1 MEFVDPKDTVERQN
15 QKLSRIVESLIRRV
29 EQASAPSELAYAQFE
44 RAAYLESQML
54 QQTRALERT
63 LDQLSASKE
72 QLGVANVAARTARAH
87 LSEAIEAI
95 SEGFALFGP
104 DDRLILANSRFSA
117 NLKDVVPHIRPGL
130 AFRRYLELV
139 SKSEFLDL
147 GHRRSPSDWM
157 NWRLALHD
165 SQAANFNVTL
175 MGERYF
181 QTSSQRTASGGTV
194 IMHSDV
200 TDLIRVE
207 RQERDALMDRQAM
220 LLQATLDHLDQ
231 GVCIFGDDGDAI
243 GQNRRL
249 IELLHLPPQL
259 SGTRLSTSVMIDHL
273 GRTMTFPIGFSAL
286 DLGQWMRNA
295 DRQAPIAF
303 EVKQGGHTFLKIFAR
318 YIPSWGVVMSF
329 TDVTAERLAN
339 NALRDLNEQLERRV
353 EDRTRALGEAL
364 RDAER
369 ATASKSRFVA
379 AASHD
384 LMQPLSSAKLFMSS
398 IADSSDDETILKVIG
413 KAETSLAH
421 LEHIIE
427 ALMDISKLD
436 ADKVVMDRRPIP
448 LENVFGILRDQFAPQ
463 AAAKGL
469 GLSVVPSSLL
479 VESDP
484 GYLRRILENLIS
496 NAVRYTDAGRVVVGV
511 RRRGNSARIEV
522 WDTGRGMTEDEK
534 RVIFEEFR
542 KLDPGSGP
550 AQGLGLGLAIVDRA
564 CASLDHPL
572 NVRSA
577 PGVGSCFSFSVPI
590 LDAYWNAERN
600 LIAETPELAEPN
612 CEGVI
617 VLLVENDRQ
626 LRRALSMHIEGWG
639 GLVVPAESAEDAINL
654 MNEAGIQPDALLLDY
669 HLGEGPTGLDV
680 YHRIARNHGPCACRI
695 VTADRSRNLHRY
707 CTDNGLEILNKPIDR
722 TKLLDFLN
730 EVSAAKRLREAG

>member
-1 MEFVDPKDTVERQN
+1 MDFVDPNDTLTRQN
-15 QKLSRIVESLIRRV
+15 EKLSRIVESLIRRV
-29 EQASAPSELAYAQFE
+29 ETAGAPSELAYAQFE
-44 RAAYLESQML
+44 RAAYLEAQMV
-54 QQTRALERT
+54 QQTRHLERT
-63 LDQLSASKE
+63 LDQLSESKAK
-72 QLGVANVAARTARAH
+72 LGVANVAARTARAH

-95 SEGFALFGP
+95 VEGFALFGP
-104 DDRLILANSRFSA
+104 DDRLILANSRFCIH
-117 NLKDVVPHIRPGL
+117 LKDVLPFIRPGL

-139 SKSEFLDL
+139 SQSAYLDL
-147 GHRRSPSDWM
+147 GHRRSSEDWM

-165 SQAANFNVTL
+165 SQAANFNITL

-207 RQERDALMDRQAM
+207 RQERDAMMDRQAM

-231 GVCIFGDDGDAI
+231 GVCIFGADGHAV

-249 IELLHLPPQL
+249 IELLHLPPHL
-259 SGTRLSTSVMIDHL
+259 SGTRLTTNVMQDHL
-273 GRTMTFPIGFSAL
+273 AQNVTFPLGFESEE
-286 DLGQWMRNA
+286 LGHWMRNA
-295 DRQAPIAF
+295 ARQPPIAF
-303 EVKQGGHTFLKIFAR
+303 EVRQGGHTFLKIFGR
-318 YIPSWGVVMSF
+318 HIPSWGVVMSF

-353 EDRTRALGEAL
+353 GERTKALGEAL

-384 LMQPLSSAKLFMSS
+384 LMQPLSSAKLFISS
-398 IADSSDDETILKVIG
+398 VADSTDDEAIHNVIG

-421 LEHIIE
+421 LEQIIE

-469 GLSVVPSSLL
+469 DLTVVPSSLL
-479 VESDP
+479 IESDP

-496 NAVRYTDAGRVVVGV
+496 NAVRYTDRGRVLVGV
-511 RRRGNSARIEV
+511 RRRGTSARIEV
-522 WDTGRGMTEDEK
+522 WDTGRGMDEGEK

-542 KLDPGSGP
+542 KLDPSSGP
-550 AQGLGLGLAIVDRA
+550 SQGLGLGLAIVDRA

-572 NVRSA
+572 AVSSK
-577 PGVGSCFSFSVPI
+577 PGVGSCFSVAVPI
-590 LDAYWNAERN
+590 LDTHWSADRN
-600 LIAETPELAEPN
+600 LIDETPELAEPN
-612 CEGVI
+612 CDGVI

-626 LRRALSMHIEGWG
+626 LRRAVSLHIEGWG
-639 GLVVPAESAEDAINL
+639 GLVVPAESAEDALEL
-654 MNEAGIQPDALLLDY
+654 MNDAGIVPDAVLMDY

-680 YHRIARNHGPCACRI
+680 YREITSRHGPCPCRI
-695 VTADRSRNLHRY
+695 VTADRSRHLRRS
-707 CTDNGLEILNKPIDR
+707 CTDVGVEILPKPIDR
-722 TKLLDFLN
+722 SKLLDFLN
-730 EVSAAKRLREAG
+730 EVSASKRLKAAS

>member
-1 MEFVDPKDTVERQN
+1 MDFVDPKDPVEVQN
-15 QKLSRIVESLIRRV
+15 DKLSRIVESLIRRV

-44 RAAYLESQML
+44 RAAYLEAQML

-63 LDQLSASKE
+63 LDQLSESKE
-72 QLGVANVAARTARAH
+72 KLGVANVAARAARAH

-95 SEGFALFGP
+95 AEGFALFGP
-104 DDRLILANSRFSA
+104 DDRLILANSRFCV
-117 NLKDVVPHIRPGL
+117 NLKDVTPHIRPGL
-130 AFRRYLELV
+130 AFRRYLQLV
-139 SKSEFLDL
+139 SESEFLDL
-147 GHRRSPSDWM
+147 GHRRSPEDWM

-165 SQAANFNVTL
+165 SNTASFNVTL
-175 MGERYF
+175 MGDRYF
-181 QTSSQRTASGGTV
+181 QTSSQRTATGGTV

-231 GVCIFGDDGDAI
+231 GVCIFGEDGGAV

-249 IELLHLPPQL
+249 VELLHLPPQL
-259 SGTRLSTSVMIDHL
+259 SGKKLSAEVMQEHM
-273 GRTMTFPIGFSAL
+273 GRTMTFPHGFGAD
-286 DLGQWMRNA
+286 DLGDWMRNA
-295 DRQAPIAF
+295 ATQPPIAF
-303 EVKQGGHTFLKIFAR
+303 EVRQGGRIFLKVFGR
-318 YIPSWGVVMSF
+318 HIPSWGVVMSF

-339 NALRDLNEQLERRV
+339 NALRDLNEGLERRV
-353 EDRTRALGEAL
+353 EERTKALGEAL

-384 LMQPLSSAKLFMSS
+384 LMQPLSSAKLFISS
-398 IADSSDDETILKVIG
+398 IADTSEDEQILNVIG

-421 LEHIIE
+421 LEQIIE

-448 LENVFGILRDQFAPQ
+448 LENIFGILRDQFTPQ
-463 AAAKGL
+463 AVAKGL
-469 GLSVVPSSLL
+469 GLTVVPSSLL

-496 NAVRYTDAGRVVVGV
+496 NAVRYTDRGRIVVGV
-511 RRRGNSARIEV
+511 RRQGNSARIEV
-522 WDTGRGMTEDEK
+522 RDTGRGMTEDEK

-550 AQGLGLGLAIVDRA
+550 AQGLGLGLAIVERA

-572 NVRSA
+572 SVTSV
-577 PGVGSCFSFSVPI
+577 PGEGSCFSVSVPI
-590 LDAYWNAERN
+590 LDAYWGSDRGM
-600 LIAETPELAEPN
+600 IAESPVLAEPN
-612 CEGVI
+612 CDGII

-626 LRRALSMHIEGWG
+626 LRRALSLHIEGWG
-639 GLVVPAESAEDAINL
+639 GLVVPAESAEDAVEL
-654 MNEAGIQPDALLLDY
+654 MNEAGIVPDALLLDY

-680 YHRIARNHGPCACRI
+680 YHRIAGQHGPCACRI
-695 VTADRSRNLHRY
+695 VTADRSRNLRRY
-707 CTDNGLEILNKPIDR
+707 CTDHGLEILNKPIDR
-722 TKLLDFLN
+722 AQLLDFLN
-730 EVSAAKRLREAG
+730 EVSAAKRLMEAG

>member
-1 MEFVDPKDTVERQN
+1 MDFVDPSDTVERQN

-44 RAAYLESQML
+44 RAAYLEAQML
-54 QQTRALERT
+54 QQTRHLERT
-63 LDQLSASKE
+63 LDQLSESKA

-104 DDRLILANSRFSA
+104 DDRLILANSRFCV
-117 NLKDVVPHIRPGL
+117 NLKDVIPHIRPGL

-139 SKSEFLDL
+139 SKSAFLDL
-147 GHRRSPSDWM
+147 GHRRSPADWM

-165 SQAANFNVTL
+165 SQAANFNITL

-231 GVCIFGDDGDAI
+231 GVCIFGEDGQAV
-243 GQNRRL
+243 GRNRRL

-259 SGTRLSTSVMIDHL
+259 AGARLSTDVMLDHL
-273 GRTMTFPIGFSAL
+273 ARTMTFPIGFDAAE
-286 DLGQWMRNA
+286 LGHWMHNA
-295 DRQAPIAF
+295 ARQPPIAF
-303 EVKQGGHTFLKIFAR
+303 EVKQGGHTFMKIFGR
-318 YIPSWGVVMSF
+318 HIPSWGVVMSF

-353 EDRTRALGEAL
+353 EERTMALGEAL

-384 LMQPLSSAKLFMSS
+384 LMQPLSSAKLFISS
-398 IADSSDDETILKVIG
+398 IVDSSEDETVLNVLG

-421 LEHIIE
+421 LEQIIE

-463 AAAKGL
+463 AAQKGL
-469 GLSVVPSSLL
+469 ALSVMPSSLL

-496 NAVRYTDAGRVVVGV
+496 NAVRYTDRGRVVVGV
-511 RRRGNSARIEV
+511 RRRGNTARIEV
-522 WDTGRGMTEDEK
+522 WDTGRGMTGDER

-550 AQGLGLGLAIVDRA
+550 AQGLGLGLAIVERA

-572 NVRSA
+572 KVSSE
-577 PGVGSCFSFSVPI
+577 PGVGSCFSVSVPI
-590 LDAYWNAERN
+590 LDAFWGSERAM
-600 LIAETPELAEPN
+600 IAESPELGEPD
-612 CEGVI
+612 CDGVI

-626 LRRALSMHIEGWG
+626 LRRALSMHIESWG
-639 GLVVPAESAEDAINL
+639 GLVVPAESAEDAVEL
-654 MNEAGIQPDALLLDY
+654 MNDAGIVPDALLIDY
-669 HLGEGPTGLDV
+669 HLGEGPNGIDL
-680 YHRIARNHGPCACRI
+680 YHRIARHHGPCACRI
-695 VTADRSRNLHRY
+695 VTADRSRALRRY
-707 CTDNGLEILNKPIDR
+707 CSDNGLEILGKPIDR
-722 TKLLDFLN
+722 TRLLDFLN
-730 EVSAAKRLREAG
+730 EVSAGKRLKAAG

>member
-1 MEFVDPKDTVERQN
+1 MDFVDPNDTIERQN
-15 QKLSRIVESLIRRV
+15 KKLSRIVESLIRRV

-44 RAAYLESQML
+44 RAAYLEAQML

-63 LDQLSASKE
+63 LDQLSESKQ
-72 QLGVANVAARTARAH
+72 QLGVANVAARAARAH

-104 DDRLILANSRFSA
+104 DDRLILANSRFCV
-117 NLKDVVPHIRPGL
+117 NLKDVQDFIRPGL

-139 SKSEFLDL
+139 SQSADLDL
-147 GHRRSPSDWM
+147 GHRRSPEDWM

-165 SQAANFNVTL
+165 SQTASFNVTL
-175 MGERYF
+175 MGGRYF
-181 QTSSQRTASGGTV
+181 QTSTQRTASGGTV

-231 GVCIFGDDGDAI
+231 GVCIFGDDGHAI

-259 SGTRLSTSVMIDHL
+259 SGKRLTTGVMQTHL
-273 GRTMTFPIGFSAL
+273 GETMTFPIGFGAPE
-286 DLGQWMRNA
+286 LGNWMRNA
-295 DRQAPIAF
+295 DRQPPIAF
-303 EVKQGGHTFLKIFAR
+303 EVKQGGHTFLKIFGR
-318 YIPSWGVVMSF
+318 HIPSWGVVMSF

-339 NALRDLNEQLERRV
+339 NALRDLNEGLERRV

-384 LMQPLSSAKLFMSS
+384 LMQPLSSAKLFISS
-398 IADSSDDETILKVIG
+398 IADSSDDAGILNVIG

-421 LEHIIE
+421 LEQIIE

-448 LENVFGILRDQFAPQ
+448 LENIFGILRDQFAPQ
-463 AAAKGL
+463 AAARGL

-496 NAVRYTDAGRVVVGV
+496 NAVRYTDTGRVVVGV
-511 RRRGNSARIEV
+511 RRRGTHARIEV

-550 AQGLGLGLAIVDRA
+550 AQGLGLGLAIVERA

-572 NVRSA
+572 AVQSA
-577 PGVGSCFSFSVPI
+577 PGVGSCFSVSVPI
-590 LDAYWNAERN
+590 LDTYWSSDRN
-600 LIAETPELAEPN
+600 LIAESPELAEPN

-626 LRRALSMHIEGWG
+626 LRRALSLHIEGWG
-639 GLVVPAESAEDAINL
+639 GLVVPAESAEDAVEL
-654 MNEAGIQPDALLLDY
+654 MNEAGIVPDALLLDY

-680 YHRIARNHGPCACRI
+680 YHRIAGQHGPCACRI
-695 VTADRSRNLHRY
+695 VTADRSRNLRRY
-707 CTDNGLEILNKPIDR
+707 CTDHGLEILNKPIDR
-722 TKLLDFLN
+722 AQLLDFLN
-730 EVSAAKRLREAG
+730 EVSAAKRLMEAG

>member
-1 MEFVDPKDTVERQN
+1 MDFVDPNDTVERQN
-15 QKLSRIVESLIRRV
+15 QKLSRIVESLIRRA
-29 EQASAPSELAYAQFE
+29 EHASAPSELAYAQFE
-44 RAAYLESQML
+44 RAAYLEAQML

-63 LDQLSASKE
+63 LDQLSESKA
-72 QLGVANVAARTARAH
+72 QLGVANIAARTARAH

-104 DDRLILANSRFSA
+104 DDRLILANSRFCV
-117 NLKDVVPHIRPGL
+117 NLRDVIPHIRPGL

-139 SKSEFLDL
+139 SQSDDLDL
-147 GHRRSPSDWM
+147 GHRRSPVDWM

-165 SQAANFNVTL
+165 SQAASFNVTL
-175 MGERYF
+175 MGDRYF

-231 GVCIFGDDGDAI
+231 GVCIFGSDGHAV

-249 IELLHLPPQL
+249 IELLHLPPKL
-259 SGTRLSTSVMIDHL
+259 AGGRLSTAVMLDHL
-273 GRTMTFPIGFSAL
+273 GRSTTFPIGFGIAE
-286 DLGQWMRNA
+286 LGFWMRNA
-295 DRQAPIAF
+295 ARQPPIAF
-303 EVKQGGHTFLKIFAR
+303 EIKQGGHTFLKIFGR
-318 YIPSWGVVMSF
+318 HIPSWGVVMSF

-339 NALRDLNEQLERRV
+339 NALRDLNEGLERRV
-353 EDRTRALGEAL
+353 EDRTKALGEAL

-384 LMQPLSSAKLFMSS
+384 LMQPLSSAKLFISS
-398 IADSSDDETILKVIG
+398 IADSSDDETILNVIT

-421 LEHIIE
+421 LEQIIE

-448 LENVFGILRDQFAPQ
+448 LENVFGILRDQFTPQ
-463 AAAKGL
+463 AAQKGL

-479 VESDP
+479 IESDP

-496 NAVRYTDAGRVVVGV
+496 NAVRYTDRGRVVVGV
-511 RRRGNSARIEV
+511 RRRGNTARIEV

-542 KLDPGSGP
+542 KLDPGSSP

-572 NVRSA
+572 TVQST
-577 PGVGSCFSFSVPI
+577 PGVGSCFSVSVPI
-590 LDAYWNAERN
+590 LDAYWTSERN
-600 LIAETPELAEPN
+600 RIDESPELAEPN
-612 CEGVI
+612 CDGII
-617 VLLVENDRQ
+617 VMLVENDRQ
-626 LRRALSMHIEGWG
+626 LRRALSLHIEGWG
-639 GLVVPAESAEDAINL
+639 GVVVPAESAEDAVDLI
-654 MNEAGIQPDALLLDY
+654 NEAGIRPDALLLDY

-680 YHRIARNHGPCACRI
+680 YHQISRRQGPCACRI
-695 VTADRSRNLHRY
+695 VTADRSRNLRRY
-707 CTDNGLEILNKPIDR
+707 CADHGLEILNKPIDR
-722 TKLLDFLN
+722 AKLLDFLN
-730 EVSAAKRLREAG
+730 EVSAAKRLRAAE